1 MAALLSRSIEVTP
14 APRPHAHGA
23 PPHRRLHRAVLQGPL
38 MLGCVLKIGVTPHSH
53 SFPDLIGDYPVRTR
67 HASLVSPRRRG
78 FSLGSRLR
86 GSTKAGIRR
95 SEERRVGKECVST
108 CRSRWSPYH

>member
-67 HASLVSPRRRG
+67 QASLVFPRRRG
-78 FSLGSRLR
+78 FSLISRLR
-86 GSTKAGIRR
+86 GRP
-95 SEERRVGKECVST
+95 EERRVGKGCVST
-108 CRSRWSPYH
+108 G